1 MCSDWTKKVL
11 VKNPNLDEVVTFNNG
26 KIITN
31 GITEYLGKEFMEL
44 WCTVKQAEYQSV
56 HSQITSI
63 EKSWDI

>member
-1 MCSDWTKKVL
+1 MEALKL
-11 VKNPNLDEVVTFNNG
+11 FKNN
-26 KIITN
+26 KILA
-31 GITEYLGKEFMEL
+31 EYLGEEFMQL